1 MKENIQEIPAIA
13 GGTPVR
19 DTKISYGHQY
29 LDEADYQA
37 VLDVLKNGP
46 LTCGP
51 KIGELED
58 KLCRITGA
66 RHAAVSYT
74 HLLTEYNILKRKQ
87 MRYKENLC
95 NGMVKTIW

>member
-51 KIGELED
+51 KIG
-58 KLCRITGA
+58 
-66 RHAAVSYT
+66 AVSYT
-74 HLLTEYNILKRKQ
+74 HLDVYKRQHKD
-87 MRYKENLC
+87 
-95 NGMVKTIW
+95 